1 MLSSKIAV
9 KSDEV
14 ADATS
19 NHASLHRELPFVC
32 WEGALANVFIVLTGG
47 AFLTGVA
54 LYLGA
59 GDFEIGLLGA
69 IPFFAQTVQLLAAY
83 VIDRWG
89 RRKQITLLAS
99 LLARQLWW
107 LLIPLLFIS
116 QSWRLTAFLVLVIL
130 SSIAIM
136 IATPGWL
143 SWMADL
149 FPARIRGRV
158 FGSRSAAVATAT
170 VSATVLGG
178 LILDHFH
185 RLHHEATGFATLIA
199 MACLFALAAVLLQ
212 RVVSDRPMP
221 GRDSRLSLAALLKP
235 LRNVEFRR
243 LLRVFFMWNLAIGIS
258 AAFFAPHMLTN
269 LKMNFTQISLYSS
282 AVSLAAVGLNKP
294 WGKVI
299 DRFGAKPVI
308 VFCAFG
314 ISVIPIVWLFPRPD
328 FRWILGIEA
337 IYTGALWTGF
347 NLAAFNMPLAH
358 SPNRSRT
365 TYLAVFSVA
374 TGIAFFLASLS
385 GGILA
390 EWLAPIHWHVGS
402 QTVVNYHILFVISA
416 FLRLAAAF
424 MFVGF
429 HEPREQ
435 GVPVM
440 IQFMGYAFLKRITV
454 GRPLLPF
461 GLKQQIENGLGI
473 HHINKAVDQ

>member
-1 MLSSKIAV
+1 MSA
-9 KSDEV
+9 EV
-14 ADATS
+14 ADS
-19 NHASLHRELPFVC
+19 NLNHSSLHRELPYVC

-59 GDFEIGLLGA
+59 GDLEIGLLGA

-83 VIDRWG
+83 AIDRWG
-89 RRKQITLLAS
+89 KRKQITLLAS

-143 SWMADL
+143 SWMADI
-149 FPARIRGRV
+149 FPNRIRGRV
-158 FGSRSAAVATAT
+158 FGTRSAAVAVAT

-185 RLHHEATGFATLIA
+185 RLHLEATGFAVLTAI
-199 MACLFALAAVLLQ
+199 ACLFALAAVIML
-212 RVVSDRPMP
+212 RRVSDKPLPR
-221 GRDSRLSLAALLKP
+221 RESRLSLTALLKP
-235 LRNVEFRR
+235 LRNGEFRR
-243 LLRVFFMWNLAIGIS
+243 MLRVFFMWNLAIGIS

-299 DRFGAKPVI
+299 DHFGSKPVI

-314 ISVIPIVWLFPRPD
+314 IALIPMVWLFPRAD

-358 SPNRSRT
+358 SPSHSRT
-365 TYLAVFSVA
+365 TYLAVFSVV
-374 TGIAFFLASLS
+374 TGIAFFLASLF

-390 EWLAPIHWHVGS
+390 EWLAPIHWHVGD
-402 QTVVNYHILFVISA
+402 QTIVNYHFLFVISA
-416 FLRLAAAF
+416 LLRLAAAF
-424 MFVGF
+424 MFLGF

-440 IQFMGYAFLKRITV
+440 IQFMGYAILKRIAT
-454 GRPLLPF
+454 GRQLLPF
-461 GLKQQIENGLGI
+461 GLKQQIENELGLGQL
-473 HHINKAVDQ
+473 NKSVSE